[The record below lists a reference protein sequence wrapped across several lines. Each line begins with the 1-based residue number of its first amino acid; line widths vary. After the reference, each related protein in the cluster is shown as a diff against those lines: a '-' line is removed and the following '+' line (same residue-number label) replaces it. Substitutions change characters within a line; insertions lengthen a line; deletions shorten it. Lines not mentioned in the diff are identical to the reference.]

1 MKFNSLYLNICC
13 SRLGDSKRNLWAGI
27 FAFVGVVD
35 GAWQHG
41 ESYMIGECV
50 KIYKKISQEGHF

>member
-1 MKFNSLYLNICC
+1 MQDIPGSEILW
-13 SRLGDSKRNLWAGI
+13 NLWAGI

>member
-1 MKFNSLYLNICC
+1 MLFPALRFKKESLGRDFCVC
-13 SRLGDSKRNLWAGI
+13 
-27 FAFVGVVD
+27 GVVD

>member
-1 MKFNSLYLNICC
+1 MQDIPGSEIQKGISGPGFL
-13 SRLGDSKRNLWAGI
+13 RLWGWWM
-27 FAFVGVVD
+27 

>member
-1 MKFNSLYLNICC
+1 MESL
-13 SRLGDSKRNLWAGI
+13 GQD